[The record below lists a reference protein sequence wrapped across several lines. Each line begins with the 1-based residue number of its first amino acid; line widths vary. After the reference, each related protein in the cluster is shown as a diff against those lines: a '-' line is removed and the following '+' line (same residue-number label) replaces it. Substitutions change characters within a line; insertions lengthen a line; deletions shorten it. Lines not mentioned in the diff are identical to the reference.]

1 MTPTP
6 APPNAPGVLDVTRQ
20 PVNKKQILRP
30 DSPFNKA
37 LTSLI
42 QTKVRAESDPEQAK
56 VFARIRR
63 NNLYYRGMQY
73 LSMTRLPDG
82 SVDYR
87 PVSGGSMTPF
97 SPAQNTQDEM
107 YDNILPL
114 FRGDVRKWCGVLGV
128 RSPNAKCE
136 PRTVGDDHQIRL
148 ARIGDRAISYLRD
161 SWKAD
166 NLQRYLAYSL
176 AVNGTTFGYV
186 NFVADEKKYGYT
198 EVPKIET
205 KMVPAGESYFV
216 CARCGAENPVMT
228 AQQTNRCAQCEFPLG
243 PEDFRE
249 PELIPGL
256 VQTGTMRYANGA
268 VELQLATGA
277 TVKTPYYIND
287 LEHCPWLWYEYL
299 VNRYELV
306 RSYAPAPSPKD
317 SPEDAQYRR
326 ELREHLL
333 KSTATGGTAGGASS
347 AEVRRTANTLSSP
360 SGQPFERKSL
370 EAFGQ
375 YFLSPG
381 MLEAMS
387 DDEDRDGNLR
397 EQLSAKYPKGLHL
410 IYIGSKL
417 ADVREAAIAERW
429 TVCQPDVGDYIYRDA
444 VFDDYIQGVDVI
456 NDTLNIIIQQAEK
469 SNPLTVF
476 DPDVLDPDLLRNK
489 SVQVGEFLEGKR
501 GVGSQLSQ
509 SFFRMPSSEVN
520 PALLQFMEFYIEK
533 NRENVGIMPAIYG
546 GGDADEAVGVA
557 KIRRNQSLM
566 QLNVPWNYMRDFWGS
581 TYQNGIRL
589 LAAYSN
595 GKLVMNRGGS
605 IELEEL
611 DGIWELQQGGIQIQC
626 EEAMPMTWAQRQEQV
641 ESMLSRPPQAWP
653 LLGLTDPSG
662 APLPANVEQMQ
673 DAVGLPDWQ
682 VPGLAARE
690 RLLDIVSQLV
700 KAEPVEQPPEPQLD
714 PMGNPLPPG
723 PPPPPQP
730 SITPNTTIFDAP
742 FAVAVLR
749 DWLVSDKG
757 REAEHGLLPEQGPRG
772 FENVLAYTQA
782 WMLIA
787 NPPPPPM
794 LPGPGPD
801 GGPPPDEPKV
811 PPDQRGVAAPPPPG
825 QGGMAAPP
833 PNQMPVGPPPG
844 TIQ

>member
-1 MTPTP
+1 MSPQ
-6 APPNAPGVLDVTRQ
+6 PPNAPGILDVTRQ
-20 PVNKKQILRP
+20 AITKAQILKP
-30 DSPFNKA
+30 DSKVNVA
-37 LTSLI
+37 LANLI
-42 QTKVRAESDPEQAK
+42 QTKIRAESDPEQSK

-73 LSMTRLPDG
+73 LTMVKLPDG

-87 PVSGGSMTPF
+87 PVSGGGMAPF
-97 SPAQNTQDEM
+97 SPQQGQQDEM

-148 ARIGDRAISYLRD
+148 SRIGDRAVSYLRN

-186 NFVADEKKYGYT
+186 NFVADEKKYGVT

-205 KMVPAGESYFV
+205 KLVPAGEAYFV
-216 CARCGAENPVMT
+216 CAKCGTENPLMT
-228 AQQTNRCAQCEFPLG
+228 AQQTQRCAQCEFPLG
-243 PEDFRE
+243 PEDYRE
-249 PELIPGL
+249 PEMVPGL
-256 VQTGTMRYANGA
+256 VQTSVQRYANGA

-277 TVKTPYYIND
+277 TVKTPYYIAD

-306 RSYAPAPSPKD
+306 RAYAPAPKQGD
-317 SPEDAQYRR
+317 NSPEAQFRT
-326 ELREHLL
+326 ELRGHLL
-333 KSTATGGTAGGASS
+333 TDTTSGAMAGGAST
-347 AEVRRTANTLSSP
+347 AEIRRTTNTLSSP
-360 SGQPFERKSL
+360 TGEPFERKSL
-370 EAFGQ
+370 ASFGQ

-387 DDEDRDGNLR
+387 ADDDKSGDVR
-397 EQLSAKYPKGLHL
+397 EQLQAKYPKGLHL
-410 IYIGSKL
+410 IYVGGKL
-417 ADVREAAIAERW
+417 ADIRGASIPERW
-429 TVCQPDVGDYIYRDA
+429 TVCQPDTGDFIYRDA
-444 VFDDYIQGVDVI
+444 VFDDYIQGVDVV
-456 NDTLNIIIQQAEK
+456 NDCLNMLIQQAEK
-469 SNPLTVF
+469 SNPITFF
-476 DPDVLDPDLLRNK
+476 DPDIVDPDYLRNRA
-489 SVQVGEFLEGKR
+489 VQTGEFLEGKR

-509 SFFRMPSSEVN
+509 SFFRISGSELN
-520 PALLQFMEFYIEK
+520 ESLLKFMEFYIEK

-566 QLNVPWNYMRDFWGS
+566 QLNVPWNYMRDFWS
-581 TYQNGIRL
+581 NTYQNGIRL
-589 LAAYSN
+589 LAQYSN
-595 GKLVMNRGGS
+595 GKLVMNRGGV

-611 DGIWELQQGGIQIQC
+611 DGIWELGQGGIEIEC

-653 LLGLTDPSG
+653 LLGLTDPAG
-662 APLPANVEQMQ
+662 NPLPANVEQLQ

-690 RLLDIVSQLV
+690 RLLDIIGQLV
-700 KAEPVEQPPEPQLD
+700 KGEPMEQAPMQEFD

-730 SITPNTTIFDAP
+730 SIAPNTTIFDAP

-757 REAEHGLLPEQGPRG
+757 REAEQGLLPDQSPGG

-794 LPGPGPD
+794 PPEGGP
-801 GGPPPDEPKV
+801 GGPPPPEGPNAP
-811 PPDQRGVAAPPPPG
+811 PPDEKGIVAPPPPN
-825 QGGMAAPP
+825 QAGMTAPP
-833 PNQMPVGPPPG
+833 PNAMPVGPPPG